1 MTQPPGGVVGPAGPP
16 PAGSPPASVQ
26 GQATV
31 EKAWHLYRQR
41 IGTHNVALIK
51 QVGGA
56 LNAVN
61 TLMRSH

>member
-16 PAGSPPASVQ
+16 PPGSPPASVE

-41 IGTHNVALIK
+41 IATHNVQMIKGVGAALD
-51 QVGGA
+51 
-56 LNAVN
+56 AVN
-61 TLMRSH
+61 NLMRTH